1 MIQDVELMRKGTA
14 MSAEQHMKLRGLEG
28 RTVHLALVDG
38 SRLDDVALVSARS
51 RTVWVY
57 TNGQDTF
64 VPIADVVDVWES
76 AAAA

>member
-1 MIQDVELMRKGTA
+1 

-51 RTVWVY
+51 RTVWVF
-57 TNGQDTF
+57 TNGEDTF
-64 VPIADVVDVWES
+64 VPISDVVDVWES